1 MHETTDL
8 TNDVTEGIMLV
19 VRDIMKVDVVTVR
32 SDDTARVLARVLSD
46 SEISGAPVLDGHGK
60 VVGVA
65 SATDLVR
72 LAAEDAEMNLSVL
85 SLRPNT
91 DRGPDLDEEDLGDL
105 AEADPYGFFLPED
118 SPFQGTELLERFPE
132 TSFDAVTVADLMT
145 PISFAVTPDMP
156 VPELCAFLVR
166 GRIHRAL
173 VVDHDELVG
182 IVTSHDV
189 LGGLAEGAISV

>member
-1 MHETTDL
+1 
-8 TNDVTEGIMLV
+8 MLA
-19 VRDIMKVDVVTVR
+19 VRDIMRNDVVTVR
-32 SDDTARVLARVLSD
+32 SDDTARALARVLSD

-72 LAAEDAEMNLSVL
+72 LAAEDAEMNLSAVK
-85 SLRPNT
+85 LRPET
-91 DRGPDLDEEDLGDL
+91 GRGPDLDEDDLDDL

-118 SPFQGTELLERFPE
+118 SPFQGAEILEQFPE
-132 TSFDAVTVADLMT
+132 TSFDSVTVADLMT
-145 PISFAVTPDMP
+145 PVSFAVKPDMP

-173 VVDHDELVG
+173 VVDGDELVG
-182 IVTSHDV
+182 IVTSQDV
-189 LGGLAEGAISV
+189 LKGVAEGAITV

>member
-1 MHETTDL
+1 
-8 TNDVTEGIMLV
+8 MLD
-19 VRDIMKVDVVTVR
+19 VRDIMRTDVVTVR
-32 SDDTARVLARVLSD
+32 SDDSARALARVLSD

-72 LAAEDAEMNLSVL
+72 LAAEDAEMNLSAVT
-85 SLRPNT
+85 LRPERN
-91 DRGPDLDEEDLGDL
+91 RGADL
-105 AEADPYGFFLPED
+105 ADEDDPDSLVEADPYGFFLPED
-118 SPFQGTELLERFPE
+118 SPFQGAEVLEQFPE

-145 PISFAVTPDMP
+145 PVSFAVEPSMP

-173 VVDHDELVG
+173 VVENDELVG
-182 IVTSHDV
+182 IVTSQDV
-189 LGGLAEGAISV
+189 LKGVAKGALTT

>member
-1 MHETTDL
+1 
-8 TNDVTEGIMLV
+8 MLA
-19 VRDIMKVDVVTVR
+19 VRDIMRTDVVTVR
-32 SDDTARVLARVLSD
+32 TDDTARALARVLAD

-72 LAAEDAEMNLSVL
+72 LAAEDAEMNLSAVN
-85 SLRPNT
+85 LRPET
-91 DRGPDLDEEDLGDL
+91 DRGPDLDEEDLDDL

-132 TSFDAVTVADLMT
+132 TSFDSVTVADLMT
-145 PISFAVTPDMP
+145 PVSFSVNPDMP

-173 VVDHDELVG
+173 VVADDELIG
-182 IVTSHDV
+182 IVTSQDV
-189 LGGLAEGAISV
+189 LKGVADGDITL

>member
-1 MHETTDL
+1 ML
-8 TNDVTEGIMLV
+8 T
-19 VRDIMKVDVVTVR
+19 VRDIMRTDVVTVR
-32 SDDTARVLARVLSD
+32 ADDTARALARVLAD

-72 LAAEDAEMNLSVL
+72 LAAEDAEMDLSAVN
-85 SLRPNT
+85 LRPEA
-91 DRGPDLDEEDLGDL
+91 DRGPDLDEEDLDDL

-118 SPFQGTELLERFPE
+118 SPFQGAELLERFPE
-132 TSFDAVTVADLMT
+132 TSFDATTVSDVMT
-145 PISFAVTPDMP
+145 PVSFAVNPEMP

-173 VVDHDELVG
+173 VVASDELVG
-182 IVTSHDV
+182 IVTSQDV
-189 LGGLAEGAISV
+189 LKGVAEGDITL

>member
-1 MHETTDL
+1 
-8 TNDVTEGIMLV
+8 MLA
-19 VRDIMKVDVVTVR
+19 VRDIMRTDVVTVR
-32 SDDTARVLARVLSD
+32 ADDTARALARVLAD

-72 LAAEDAEMNLSVL
+72 LAAEDAEMNLSAVN
-85 SLRPNT
+85 LRAET
-91 DRGPDLDEEDLGDL
+91 DRGPDLDEEDLDDL

-118 SPFQGTELLERFPE
+118 SPLQGAELLERFPE
-132 TSFDAVTVADLMT
+132 TSFDSATVADVMT
-145 PISFAVTPDMP
+145 PVSFAVNPDMP

-173 VVDHDELVG
+173 VVSNDELVG
-182 IVTSHDV
+182 IVTSRDV
-189 LGGLAEGAISV
+189 LKGVADGDITL